1 MFIEIAGPSL
11 SFTHT
16 HKIADSYHTLNL
28 FKEAAHVTNEE
39 NHPMASIKEKVKL
52 WENKINET

>member
-1 MFIEIAGPSL
+1 MAGPSL
-11 SFTHT
+11 SHTHT
-16 HKIADSYHTLNL
+16 HTHTHTIADSYHSLNL

-39 NHPMASIKEKVKL
+39 NHPTASIKEKVKL